1 MNKGSRRWPE
11 TLPQQ
16 DLLPKLM
23 DKYLL
28 NLFRSFFWDLGKTSQ
43 DELTLASI
51 NANMDKQP
59 LIRFIKSNILHLTPQ
74 EVTIDHIASAFEMLR
89 LEKGEFLVKQGKVG
103 GYFIMLEGYLRAYT
117 FTEKG
122 DEVTTYFYPPNRVI
136 FEAASFFGGNPSA
149 ENIQAI
155 TPCKGYHTSFEKLN
169 EMFHAWPEFREFGR
183 TVLVKEFVAY
193 KQRMLSMIN
202 KSAEERYT
210 ELIRNSQDLFLYA
223 QLKHIAS
230 FLGMTDTSLSRIRRE
245 FARK

>member
-1 MNKGSRRWPE
+1 MSADR
-11 TLPQQ
+11 
-16 DLLPKLM
+16 
-23 DKYLL
+23 
-28 NLFRSFFWDLGKTSQ
+28 
-43 DELTLASI
+43 
-51 NANMDKQP
+51 QP

-74 EVTIDHIASAFEMLR
+74 EETIGLIASSFEEFP

-117 FTEKG
+117 FTDKG

-136 FEAASFFGGNPSA
+136 FEAASFFGGNPSS

-155 TPCKGYHTSFEKLN
+155 TPCKGYHTSFQKLN

-183 TVLVKEFVAY
+183 TVLVREFVAY
-193 KQRMLSMIN
+193 KQWMLSMIN
-202 KSAEERYT
+202 KSAEERYA
-210 ELIRNSQDLFLYA
+210 ELIDKNQELFLHA

-230 FLGMTDTSLSRIRRE
+230 YLGMTDTSLSRIRRE